1 VDGCRPPPQRLAVSL
16 AHRSCVAAHL
26 LVVRLAF
33 RDESAPRHRQWPPQ
47 PCSPR
52 GPSACAE
59 RNVVLSPGAVL
70 SPETVLSPRVCLV
83 SPRRVATTRSPPCTT
98 HAPPGGW
105 RVRRSTARHA
115 WPRQPRPPCPYR
127 APYCP
132 PPLLLLHYSTIRVRG
147 YEYDNQDK
155 NRKMILMV
163 DLRRGSTRNGHHP
176 HSPADSGWHAER
188 PCTVW
193 AVAQSACAFC
203 TAHCA
208 RPSRPRRSKPH

>member
-1 VDGCRPPPQRLAVSL
+1 MAAARRLSAWLCRWLTAAASPHTSLSFALPFETSRHLGTVNGHRSRARRAALRHAQSATSFCHLERFCHLKPFCHLVSASCHLAGWPLHVPHPAPPTRRRAGGGSADPPPATLGLASR
-16 AHRSCVAAHL
+16 AH
-26 LVVRLAF
+26 
-33 RDESAPRHRQWPPQ
+33 
-47 PCSPR
+47 
-52 GPSACAE
+52 
-59 RNVVLSPGAVL
+59 
-70 SPETVLSPRVCLV
+70 
-83 SPRRVATTRSPPCTT
+83 
-98 HAPPGGW
+98 
-105 RVRRSTARHA
+105 
-115 WPRQPRPPCPYR
+115 R

-176 HSPADSGWHAER
+176 RSPADSGWHAER